1 MTGIE
6 TKNYK
11 AGEVIYNINDPADK
25 IYLIHNGKVRVK
37 SKMGLNLG
45 VLVEGEMFGEVG
57 PIIEETRT
65 VKVIAETNCTLKEID
80 DATIHNK
87 LDGADPVLVGIIRG
101 LALRIGDANK
111 LAEKYW
117 QELSVY
123 KSLE

>member
-1 MTGIE
+1 MGCIE

-45 VLVEGEMFGEVG
+45 VLIEGEMFGEVG

-65 VKVIAETNCTLKEID
+65 VTVIAETNCTLKEIN

-87 LDGADPVLVGIIRG
+87 LDSADPVLVGIIRG

>member
-1 MTGIE
+1 MTGIA

-65 VKVIAETNCTLKEID
+65 VTVIAETNCTLKEID

>member
-1 MTGIE
+1 MTGIQ

-11 AGEVIYNINDPADK
+11 AGEIIYNINDPADK

-65 VKVIAETNCTLKEID
+65 VTVIAETNCTLKEID
-80 DATIHNK
+80 NATIHNK

>member
-1 MTGIE
+1 MAGIE
-6 TKNYK
+6 TKNYN

-65 VKVIAETNCTLKEID
+65 VTVIAETNCTLKEID

-87 LDGADPVLVGIIRG
+87 LDSADPVLVGIIRG

>member
-65 VKVIAETNCTLKEID
+65 VTVIAETNCTLREID

>member
-1 MTGIE
+1 MAGIE
-6 TKNYK
+6 TKNYM

-45 VLVEGEMFGEVG
+45 VLIEGEMFGEVG

-65 VKVIAETNCTLKEID
+65 VTVIAETNCTLREID

>member
-45 VLVEGEMFGEVG
+45 VLIEGEMFGEVG

-65 VKVIAETNCTLKEID
+65 VTVIAETNCTLKEID
-80 DATIHNK
+80 DATIHSK

>member
-1 MTGIE
+1 MAGIE

-25 IYLIHNGKVRVK
+25 IYLIHNGKVRIK

-45 VLVEGEMFGEVG
+45 VLIEGEMFGEVG

-65 VKVIAETNCTLKEID
+65 VTVIAETNCTLKEID

>member
-1 MTGIE
+1 MTGVE

-11 AGEVIYNINDPADK
+11 AGDVIYNINDPADK

-65 VKVIAETNCTLKEID
+65 VTVIAETNCTLKEID

>member
-1 MTGIE
+1 MTEIV

-11 AGEVIYNINDPADK
+11 VGEIIYNINDPADK
-25 IYLIHNGKVRVK
+25 IYLIHNGKVRIK
-37 SKMGLNLG
+37 SKLGLNLG
-45 VLVEGEMFGEVG
+45 ILVEGEMFGEVG

-65 VKVIAETNCTLKEID
+65 VTVLAETNCTLREIHHS
-80 DATIHNK
+80 TLHKK
-87 LDGADPVLVGIIRG
+87 LDDADPVLVGIIRG
-101 LALRIGDANK
+101 LSLRIGDANK

>member
-11 AGEVIYNINDPADK
+11 AGEIIYNINDPADK

-65 VKVIAETNCTLKEID
+65 VTVIAETNCTLKEID

>member
-1 MTGIE
+1 MTGVE

-65 VKVIAETNCTLKEID
+65 VTVIAETNCTLKEID

>member
-11 AGEVIYNINDPADK
+11 AGEIIYNINDPADK

-45 VLVEGEMFGEVG
+45 VLIEGEMFGEVG

-65 VKVIAETNCTLKEID
+65 VTVIAETNCTLKEID

>member
-1 MTGIE
+1 MAGIE

-45 VLVEGEMFGEVG
+45 VLIEGEMFGEVG

-65 VKVIAETNCTLKEID
+65 VTVIAETNCTLKEID